1 MHKDSQSN
9 TEKMRSL
16 ERVEIEE
23 LVAKGRAASEHE
35 ITKMLD
41 ELEEKHPGVY
51 RVIYGEPSDGIAMIN
66 KDMANLYLDLSCD
79 VIWVF
84 NSAFGRLPE
93 VENEE
98 NWVLDRLSQIDA
110 ELKSITKEISMN
122 SKFRKNLQER
132 FVKRSIETKI
142 QLDLLQYLKEEVV
155 KYASFKNARKR
166 AISVTNN
173 LLFVLV
179 RLLGDLHYSVQTRN
193 E

>member
-1 MHKDSQSN
+1 
-9 TEKMRSL
+9 MRSL
-16 ERVEIEE
+16 ERAEVEE

-166 AISVTNN
+166 T
-173 LLFVLV
+173 
-179 RLLGDLHYSVQTRN
+179 
-193 E
+193 

>member
-1 MHKDSQSN
+1 
-9 TEKMRSL
+9 MRFL
-16 ERVEIEE
+16 ERVEVEE
-23 LVAKGRAASEHE
+23 LVAKGRAASERE

-66 KDMANLYLDLSCD
+66 KDMANLYLDLSSD

-98 NWVLDRLSQIDA
+98 KWVFDHLSQIDA
-110 ELKSITKEISMN
+110 ELKSIAEEIPMN

-132 FVKRSIETKI
+132 FVKRSVEATI
-142 QLDLLQYLKEEVV
+142 QLDLLRYLDGEVV
-155 KYASFKNARKR
+155 KYASFNNARKK

-179 RLLGDLHYSVQTRN
+179 RLLGDLHYSVQTKN
-193 E
+193 A